1 MEAERVALYE
11 PIVRSVLP
19 SPNPNRATPAMK
31 YSSQLLIGP
40 LALALAGSAGAQ
52 CLNMQYA
59 PSAQTAGSAVSDL
72 TAGDIDNDGD
82 LDVLSADENAGVIRV
97 LLNQGAAGF
106 SQQVLHPGVVPSVLA
121 LGDVDSDGDLDLL
134 IGFGSGM
141 LWMQNDGSGQFSAAG
156 TLAFPAGD
164 TNSIALV
171 FVDVNEDGKRDVV
184 IGLNSHATTA
194 GVSGGLWVALGD
206 AAGGF
211 QPLATHELPLRAVN
225 ITLADFNGD
234 GHLDVAE
241 LGGYMFAS
249 TVSIASGIGDG
260 TFVNNGQTF
269 SAGIYAGGLAS
280 GDFDGDGD
288 IDLATGF
295 KYSLSI
301 RMNDGA
307 GNFTLAQSVSVG
319 SYVKGIA
326 AGDLDRDGDLDLL
339 VTSGSASAIRLVTND
354 SSGHFSVTSSVPAS
368 IQCYSVLLADTS
380 GDGFLDAWAGDVT
393 SGQLFTGTSQCQDST
408 SSYCTAK
415 TTSIGCTPSIAASGT
430 PSASSGSGFVVRA
443 TGMISN
449 KTCLLIYGVHGRAS
463 VPFQGGI
470 LCVGQPLKRG
480 PVTSTLGNP
489 PPDDC
494 SGAPSIDM
502 NLFAAG
508 ALGGSPLA
516 ELRAP
521 GTKVDC
527 QWWGRDPGF
536 AAPNNTQL
544 SDALEY
550 LVGP

>member
-1 MEAERVALYE
+1 M
-11 PIVRSVLP
+11 
-19 SPNPNRATPAMK
+19 
-31 YSSQLLIGP
+31 
-40 LALALAGSAGAQ
+40 
-52 CLNMQYA
+52 
-59 PSAQTAGSAVSDL
+59 
-72 TAGDIDNDGD
+72 
-82 LDVLSADENAGVIRV
+82 
-97 LLNQGAAGF
+97 
-106 SQQVLHPGVVPSVLA
+106 
-121 LGDVDSDGDLDLL
+121 
-134 IGFGSGM
+134 
-141 LWMQNDGSGQFSAAG
+141 
-156 TLAFPAGD
+156 
-164 TNSIALV
+164 
-171 FVDVNEDGKRDVV
+171 
-184 IGLNSHATTA
+184 
-194 GVSGGLWVALGD
+194 
-206 AAGGF
+206 
-211 QPLATHELPLRAVN
+211 
-225 ITLADFNGD
+225 
-234 GHLDVAE
+234 
-241 LGGYMFAS
+241 
-249 TVSIASGIGDG
+249 
-260 TFVNNGQTF
+260 
-269 SAGIYAGGLAS
+269 
-280 GDFDGDGD
+280 
-288 IDLATGF
+288 
-295 KYSLSI
+295 
-301 RMNDGA
+301 
-307 GNFTLAQSVSVG
+307 
-319 SYVKGIA
+319 
-326 AGDLDRDGDLDLL
+326 
-339 VTSGSASAIRLVTND
+339 
-354 SSGHFSVTSSVPAS
+354 TSSVPAS

-489 PPDDC
+489 PPNDC